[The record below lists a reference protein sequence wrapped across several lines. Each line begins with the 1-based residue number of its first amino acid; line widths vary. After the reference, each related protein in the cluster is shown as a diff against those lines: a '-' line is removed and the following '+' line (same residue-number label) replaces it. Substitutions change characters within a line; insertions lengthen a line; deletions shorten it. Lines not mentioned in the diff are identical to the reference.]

1 MESTFTTYL
10 SLILAVVLFW
20 TSGAKLLPSAR
31 LATSPEMTWARRPG
45 LASGTIAG
53 IVELIAAALLLLS
66 ALVFSMELVVLLV
79 GFGIAAHMAV
89 AASKAEDAIEAED
102 QSRVPNWVIAAL
114 GLMVAMAV
122 LLT

>member
-1 MESTFTTYL
+1 METTLATYL
-10 SLILAVVLFW
+10 SVVLAVVLFW

-31 LATSPEMTWARRPG
+31 LATSSEMTWATRPG

-53 IVELIAAALLLLS
+53 VVELMAAGLLLLS
-66 ALVFSMELVVLLV
+66 AVVVSMQLVTMLV

-89 AASKAEDAIEAED
+89 AASKAEDAIEAEG

-122 LLT
+122 ILA